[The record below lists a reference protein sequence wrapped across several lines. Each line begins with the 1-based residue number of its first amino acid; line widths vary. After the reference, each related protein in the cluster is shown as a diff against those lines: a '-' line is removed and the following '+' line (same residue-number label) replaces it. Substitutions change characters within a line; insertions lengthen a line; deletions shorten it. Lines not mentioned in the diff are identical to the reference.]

1 MPRPCEV
8 STPRT
13 GGGAVA
19 LSRWHLEGC
28 GISLRSQRRL
38 LSSRWAMGMET
49 ESFGF
54 TDAIYAF
61 QHQSDR
67 HVRCCEIILSLNWPI
82 QKFQLLIPKKNQH
95 FTIIHSPKKWWFSP
109 WFLGIKSPSYGSRPW
124 WLRQLLPSQ
133 GSSGGGSGRSGRL
146 GATPGHRWR
155 KEPRCSLP
163 RRWWWLLG
171 GVAICQHQINQPPP
185 PHKVS
190 RYLARSFL
198 VFPVNKRP
206 LGRGWLIRGTLW
218 LLLMGHMGSWGV
230 PFGSYQNCW
239 FL

>member
-38 LSSRWAMGMET
+38 LSSRWAMGMEK
-49 ESFGF
+49 
-54 TDAIYAF
+54 DAF
-61 QHQSDR
+61 QHHTHQSDR

-82 QKFQLLIPKKNQH
+82 SEIPASDPPKKTAFH
-95 FTIIHSPKKWWFSP
+95 HHSPNKNGDFPPDFWVSNLQATARG
-109 WFLGIKSPSYGSRPW
+109 LG

-146 GATPGHRWR
+146 GAQRPVTRWPVTKSAEAFTSTTMMMTSGR
-155 KEPRCSLP
+155 
-163 RRWWWLLG
+163 
-171 GVAICQHQINQPPP
+171 
-185 PHKVS
+185 S
-190 RYLARSFL
+190 RYIHTWMCLKI
-198 VFPVNKRP
+198 VYP
-206 LGRGWLIRGTLW
+206 
-218 LLLMGHMGSWGV
+218 
-230 PFGSYQNCW
+230 
-239 FL
+239 

>member
-38 LSSRWAMGMET
+38 LSSRWAIGMET

-61 QHQSDR
+61 QHHKHQSDR
-67 HVRCCEIILSLNWPI
+67 HVRCCEIILSLKWPI
-82 QKFQLLIPKKNQH
+82 QKFQLLIPKKKSAFH
-95 FTIIHSPKKWWFSP
+95 HHSPPKKWWFSP

-146 GATPGHRWR
+146 GATPGDRWR

-171 GVAICQHQINQPPP
+171 GVALYIYTYNANIGLINCPPP
-185 PHKVS
+185 Q
-190 RYLARSFL
+190 
-198 VFPVNKRP
+198 
-206 LGRGWLIRGTLW
+206 GR
-218 LLLMGHMGSWGV
+218 
-230 PFGSYQNCW
+230 
-239 FL
+239 